1 MYVSYKNILIML
13 YTWKMFTK
21 HLPSKSRTEDSLGP
35 RLNYSPSL
43 RVSSVDLFMG
53 ESGLLCVQE
62 AGV

>member
-1 MYVSYKNILIML
+1 
-13 YTWKMFTK
+13 MFTK

>member
-1 MYVSYKNILIML
+1 
-13 YTWKMFTK
+13 MFTK

-35 RLNYSPSL
+35 CLNYSPSL
-43 RVSSVDLFMG
+43 CVSSVDLFMG